1 MLDRH
6 NKKEYN
12 QIMEIRV
19 LKYFLAVA
27 REGSITG
34 AANSLHLTQPTLTR
48 QLQDLEKELKQKL
61 LVRGKHKITLTPE
74 GMILRK
80 RAEEIVDMVEKTE
93 AEFLSISET
102 ISGDIYIGGGESDCM
117 KHIAQIIKEIQ
128 EDYPEIKFHIFSG
141 NAEDVTEK
149 LDKGLLDFGV
159 LIQPVDLSKYDNIP
173 LPDKDIWG
181 VVMRKDNPLAKK
193 KYIELEDLKGV
204 PLINSRQAMRKTA
217 GRNEFIEW
225 FEGEFENMN
234 TVATI
239 NLVYNATVM
248 VKAGIGCAVTLDKLV
263 DTSQE
268 SLLCFRPL
276 KPKLESGLDIVWK
289 KYQVFSPAADLFLK
303 KLKEKFLK

>member
-6 NKKEYN
+6 SKKEYN